1 MYEVYK
7 NIKRAR
13 KLRGWSQSEMAARL
27 GYADKTAI
35 SKIENGRMDL
45 SIPALERIASVLG
58 VKASELMGNHS
69 ESSNIDKFVETLT
82 PDEFALVE
90 EYREA
95 DERGR
100 ALAHETLKICKSKK

>member
-35 SKIENGRMDL
+35 SKI
-45 SIPALERIASVLG
+45 VLCFTP
-58 VKASELMGNHS
+58 VTLPRN
-69 ESSNIDKFVETLT
+69 FVAFPRNFCNSYPQFL
-82 PDEFALVE
+82 
-90 EYREA
+90 
-95 DERGR
+95 
-100 ALAHETLKICKSKK
+100 

>member
-35 SKIENGRMDL
+35 SKIVLCFTNAVGQEA
-45 SIPALERIASVLG
+45 PTSV
-58 VKASELMGNHS
+58 S
-69 ESSNIDKFVETLT
+69 
-82 PDEFALVE
+82 
-90 EYREA
+90 
-95 DERGR
+95 RGMNVR
-100 ALAHETLKICKSKK
+100 FSDAFSFL